1 MIGWLERGGDE
12 VKVGLVVDGVVDDN
26 VEVDGD
32 AMVVEAG
39 MCNVVEVNGDVVGMA
54 GEVEMDDGVVG
65 MVNEDV
71 ESDVDFKVDVVVVG
85 LVNVAVVAV
94 DIGDVVVG
102 ISDSVEE
109 IDVVEKGGGIV
120 FEVDEIV
127 VVDVVNV
134 VVEVDNVAVEVSKVV
149 VGNAV
154 SEVVVVVVEVEKG
167 DTTSATLLTRMLAS
181 TVLLDAD

>member
-54 GEVEMDDGVVG
+54 GEVEMDDGMVG

-71 ESDVDFKVDVVVVG
+71 ESDVDFKVDVVVG

-134 VVEVDNVAVEVSKVV
+134 VVEVDNVAVEVSNVV